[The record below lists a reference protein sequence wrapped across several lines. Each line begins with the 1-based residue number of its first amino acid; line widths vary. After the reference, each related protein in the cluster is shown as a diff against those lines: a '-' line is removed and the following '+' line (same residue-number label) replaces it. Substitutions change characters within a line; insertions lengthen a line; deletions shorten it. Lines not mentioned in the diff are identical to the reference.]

1 MESLSDIVSP
11 VTSND
16 ITKGVF
22 SVKVANRERPQPSEE
37 DYARKSSECKT
48 IKLSPE
54 EIEAKLAEMSKH
66 WRHPINPIKTKLHK
80 PTKRNEQP
88 AKKKKASLSPDHLRA
103 DRLRQLAAEGKSKAD
118 IMTMYRFKDI
128 KQFNQRAKELGCG
141 NVFGRKSR
149 AV

>member
-16 ITKGVF
+16 ITRGVF
-22 SVKVANRERPQPSEE
+22 SAKVVNRERPQPSEE
-37 DYARKSSECKT
+37 DYARKSGECKT

-54 EIEAKLAEMSKH
+54 EIEAQLAEISKH
-66 WRHPINPIKTKLHK
+66 WRHPVNPITTQLHK
-80 PTKRNEQP
+80 PTKPTERP
-88 AKKKKASLSPDHLRA
+88 AKKKNANLSPEHLRA
-103 DRLRQLAAEGKSKAD
+103 DRLRQLAAEGKTKAD

-141 NVFGRKSR
+141 NVFDRKSR

>member
-22 SVKVANRERPQPSEE
+22 SVKVTNRERPQPSEE
-37 DYARKSSECKT
+37 DYARKSGECKT
-48 IKLSPE
+48 VKLSPE
-54 EIEAKLAEMSKH
+54 EIEVKLAEMAKH
-66 WRHPINPIKTKLHK
+66 WGSPVKPITTKLQK
-80 PTKRNEQP
+80 PANSAERP
-88 AKKKKASLSPDHLRA
+88 AKKKKVNLAPEHLRA
-103 DRLRQLAAEGKSKAD
+103 DRLRQLAAEGKTKID

-149 AV
+149 VG